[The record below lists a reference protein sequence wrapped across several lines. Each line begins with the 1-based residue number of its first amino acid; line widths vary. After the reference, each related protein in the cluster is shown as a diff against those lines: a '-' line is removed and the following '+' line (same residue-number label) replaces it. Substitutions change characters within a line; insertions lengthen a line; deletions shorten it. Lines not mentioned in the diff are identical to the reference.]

1 MLSVATKSFLI
12 LLLLLTFP
20 IPLSAQQQKTAEAV
34 IAEARAL
41 RQKGEQWRAVDKLRE
56 AIALDPNN
64 AAIHTELADLYLA
77 MKEND
82 SARKAV
88 AEALRL
94 NPNYP
99 QAHHRNAVLLRLA
112 GDYERSISEAR
123 AALSLNPD
131 DDTTVYSHV
140 TIARSL
146 VKLKKFTEADEE
158 FRKAVSVF
166 DENVKQKPNEAS
178 AHAALGDLLF
188 QLQDYDRAENAYRR
202 ALQLDPKDSSIAL
215 TLTYAIDNQGKRDE
229 AIRSYQ
235 EYLRLN
241 PDDANKAK
249 VEARM
254 KWLETN
260 TLPTITSYL
269 LINAA
274 ENGKL
279 SNVRNLI
286 AKGANVNFRD
296 GYKTPLYTASAGG
309 YLEVVKVLLDQGA
322 KDDDGYAL
330 ATAYEE
336 GHTQIEDLLDRGTP
350 KPLTPKTVNRLLLA
364 ALRKGDTTRF
374 AGLVDRASQEER
386 DELLLYAL
394 SQIKQPRVELI
405 RLLLERGANV
415 NQPTTYKTPLMYAA
429 SEGQAE
435 TVKLLL
441 DKGAQVN
448 VQTGEGTALMMA
460 VVGGNPATV
469 KLLLAA
475 GADVKATH
483 RIGDQA
489 LIMAARR
496 EVQETKSTEAEPGHE
511 IMQML
516 LEKGANPN
524 ARGAWERT
532 ALMFANTPAKVDL
545 LVRNRA
551 DVEAKDK
558 YGETALMNAA
568 SRGDAAVVSALI
580 SHGADVNS
588 TDQKGDTALLR
599 SLDDQNRGYSKD
611 DRKLID
617 GRVEAARRILQ
628 TKGVN
633 VDVQNTN
640 GETALMRAVRLENI
654 EMVRSLL
661 PKVAEVNRADV
672 FGDTATTI
680 AYAKAN
686 GEIEKLL
693 TRPSSV
699 KGQPLNVLNA
709 FLRAAISRK
718 DEAFVKELLNA
729 GANPNHEYGIGYTHN
744 DITRTMLVS
753 AALVGHPGIVKLLL
767 DKGANVNAKGL
778 IYGSESGLKYGTA
791 LEAAEFANHTEVA
804 AILRKAMNAR

>member
-1 MLSVATKSFLI
+1 MLSVAAKSFLT

-41 RQKGEQWRAVDKLRE
+41 RQKGGEWRAVDKFRE

-146 VKLKKFTEADEE
+146 VKLRKFTEADEE

-241 PDDANKAK
+241 ADDANKAK

-269 LINAA
+269 LINAT

-286 AKGANVNFRD
+286 AKGADVNFRD
-296 GYKTPLYTASAGG
+296 GYKTPL
-309 YLEVVKVLLDQGA
+309 
-322 KDDDGYAL
+322 
-330 ATAYEE
+330 
-336 GHTQIEDLLDRGTP
+336 
-350 KPLTPKTVNRLLLA
+350 
-364 ALRKGDTTRF
+364 
-374 AGLVDRASQEER
+374 
-386 DELLLYAL
+386 
-394 SQIKQPRVELI
+394 
-405 RLLLERGANV
+405 
-415 NQPTTYKTPLMYAA
+415 
-429 SEGQAE
+429 
-435 TVKLLL
+435 
-441 DKGAQVN
+441 
-448 VQTGEGTALMMA
+448 
-460 VVGGNPATV
+460 
-469 KLLLAA
+469 
-475 GADVKATH
+475 
-483 RIGDQA
+483 
-489 LIMAARR
+489 
-496 EVQETKSTEAEPGHE
+496 
-511 IMQML
+511 
-516 LEKGANPN
+516 
-524 ARGAWERT
+524 
-532 ALMFANTPAKVDL
+532 
-545 LVRNRA
+545 
-551 DVEAKDK
+551 
-558 YGETALMNAA
+558 
-568 SRGDAAVVSALI
+568 
-580 SHGADVNS
+580 
-588 TDQKGDTALLR
+588 
-599 SLDDQNRGYSKD
+599 
-611 DRKLID
+611 
-617 GRVEAARRILQ
+617 
-628 TKGVN
+628 
-633 VDVQNTN
+633 
-640 GETALMRAVRLENI
+640 
-654 EMVRSLL
+654 
-661 PKVAEVNRADV
+661 
-672 FGDTATTI
+672 
-680 AYAKAN
+680 
-686 GEIEKLL
+686 
-693 TRPSSV
+693 
-699 KGQPLNVLNA
+699 
-709 FLRAAISRK
+709 
-718 DEAFVKELLNA
+718 
-729 GANPNHEYGIGYTHN
+729 
-744 DITRTMLVS
+744 
-753 AALVGHPGIVKLLL
+753 
-767 DKGANVNAKGL
+767 
-778 IYGSESGLKYGTA
+778 
-791 LEAAEFANHTEVA
+791 
-804 AILRKAMNAR
+804 